1 MRKGIIT
8 LLALSFL
15 VIGCIPKHEGVQTE
29 EAADIFPD
37 YTEVVIPSN
46 IAPLNFDI
54 KNEGSSF
61 VTTISG
67 EKSGELTVKGRK
79 VRIPVKEWKALVE
92 ANNGADLL
100 FGIGVNRE
108 GKWFRLGQFKCH
120 VAEDP
125 IDEYLVYRLLAPS
138 YEFYTAFSIRE
149 RDLSTGKDREVYNNR
164 MHYNPKEQQC
174 MNCHQFQNYRT
185 ENWQMHVRQVLGGTV
200 IITGDES
207 RKVNLKT
214 DSTISA
220 GVYPAWHPKEKL
232 IAYSVNKTRQFFHV
246 KNIHKLEVQDPAS
259 DLILYDIDRNEV
271 SKIADDPMAFET
283 FPTWSP

>member
-8 LLALSFL
+8 LLLLSFL
-15 VIGCIPKHEGVQTE
+15 AIGCTPKHEGVQTE

-100 FGIGVNRE
+100 FGIGVKRE

-138 YEFYTAFSIRE
+138 YEFYTAFSIR
-149 RDLSTGKDREVYNNR
+149 S
-164 MHYNPKEQQC
+164 
-174 MNCHQFQNYRT
+174 
-185 ENWQMHVRQVLGGTV
+185 
-200 IITGDES
+200 
-207 RKVNLKT
+207 
-214 DSTISA
+214 
-220 GVYPAWHPKEKL
+220 
-232 IAYSVNKTRQFFHV
+232 
-246 KNIHKLEVQDPAS
+246 
-259 DLILYDIDRNEV
+259 
-271 SKIADDPMAFET
+271 
-283 FPTWSP
+283 